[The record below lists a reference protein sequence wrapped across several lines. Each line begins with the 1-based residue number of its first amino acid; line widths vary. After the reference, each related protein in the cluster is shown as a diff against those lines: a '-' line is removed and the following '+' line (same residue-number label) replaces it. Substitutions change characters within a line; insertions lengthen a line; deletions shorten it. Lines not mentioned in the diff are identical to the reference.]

1 MYDIPELEKKWR
13 KYRRNRIKKPII
25 IGLSTLILLGGVGYV
40 GLKYLNNNNDSN
52 SSVVKKSLA
61 ATNTQNVK
69 KTQPTQPKVEKVE
82 TPAMVITK
90 TPANGQMQPKA
101 VAVAPSNSVN
111 SNSDDTIDLSNAT
124 IVQPNVPDDEIRV
137 IGFDNNKEKKEIKKK
152 YQEILAPK
160 QTEAEIREKEE
171 LAVYEERFKST
182 QDPQDSLYLAKYYY
196 KKGNYDKAETWAVN
210 TNSIDGDIEDSWII
224 FAKARAKQGHR
235 VDAIKVLQSY
245 YDETSSAKAKELL
258 DKLRR
263 NIPFK

>member
-13 KYRRNRIKKPII
+13 KYRRNKIKKPII
-25 IGLSTLILLGGVGYV
+25 ITLSALVLVGVG
-40 GLKYLNNNNDSN
+40 GFFAIKYLNSNKVTDINN
-52 SSVVKKSLA
+52 KK
-61 ATNTQNVK
+61 NVK
-69 KTQPTQPKVEKVE
+69 SVTVQKQKIEPKVEKVE

-90 TPANGQMQPKA
+90 TPANSQMQPKA
-101 VAVAPSNSVN
+101 VAPQPLANVN
-111 SNSDDTIDLSNAT
+111 SNNDDTIDLSNAT
-124 IVQPNVPDDEIRV
+124 IVKPNVPDDEIRV
-137 IGFDNNKEKKEIKKK
+137 IGFDKKEQKDIKKK
-152 YQEILAPK
+152 YQDILAPK
-160 QTEAEIREKEE
+160 QTEEAIREKEE

-196 KKGNYDKAETWAVN
+196 KKGNYEKAETWAVN

-245 YDETSSAKAKELL
+245 YDETGSQKAKKLL

>member
-40 GLKYLNNNNDSN
+40 GLNYLSN
-52 SSVVKKSLA
+52 SSDVNSSVTQNNVVAK
-61 ATNTQNVK
+61 NTQ
-69 KTQPTQPKVEKVE
+69 TSQPKQTKVQKVE

-90 TPANGQMQPKA
+90 TPANTQA

-171 LAVYEERFKST
+171 LAIYEERFKST

-210 TNSIDGDIEDSWII
+210 TNSIDGDIEESWII

-245 YDETSSAKAKELL
+245 YDETGSAKAKELL